1 MGCLFPRLFTP
12 PDETFRL
19 LLLQRPYVL
28 ILAWS
33 LIGLVSD
40 QLGLW
45 PASPLTPRQNGGFLR
60 IDEMKTLC
68 TCL

>member
-33 LIGLVSD
+33 LAGFTTD
-40 QLGLW
+40 T
-45 PASPLTPRQNGGFLR
+45 PAEWWFPENRRNENTLHMFVAARWAPL
-60 IDEMKTLC
+60 E
-68 TCL
+68 